1 MIISTS
7 FRSISTTLFLLIA
20 LPIVGCKDYPY
31 SSPVPGT
38 LEIRLKTLSTNIPY
52 GSRNHLLMQLTAVRA
67 VRSDL
72 AKQEVFEDLRAIR
85 RYTDS
90 YDAFSAAAFDS
101 TLEIGQT
108 NSPPGS
114 FIGLDI
120 TTQPL
125 AQFGEGGKVEPG
137 IVVLDGYRR
146 IPITFAAD
154 AQSFIQLR
162 VPITVEESKKTIVVV
177 SFDVDSSLTRGAET
191 FHYSPKFY
199 ISSLQIQ

>member
-7 FRSISTTLFLLIA
+7 FRSISATILLLFA
-20 LPIVGCKDYPY
+20 LPIAGCKDYPY

-38 LEIRLKTLSTNIPY
+38 LEVRLKTVSTNIPY
-52 GSRNHLLMQLTAVRA
+52 GVRNSLLMQLTAVRA
-67 VRSDL
+67 VRSDF

-85 RYTDS
+85 RYTES
-90 YDAFSAAAFDS
+90 YNAFSRAAFDS

-125 AQFGEGGKVEPG
+125 AQLGESG

-162 VPITVEESKKTIVVV
+162 VPISIQESKKTIVVV